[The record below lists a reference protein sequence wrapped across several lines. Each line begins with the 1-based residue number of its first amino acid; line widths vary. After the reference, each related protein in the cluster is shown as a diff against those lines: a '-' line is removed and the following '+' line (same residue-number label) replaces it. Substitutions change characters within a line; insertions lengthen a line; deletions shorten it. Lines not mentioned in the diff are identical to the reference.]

1 MKKKWRW
8 LFVLN
13 LFYWVAVPVIMA
25 QQQPR
30 ITVTWDPPIDGATP
44 VDGYRVYRGLMS
56 GNTNIQL
63 ISMTTEEFIVD
74 SSVLP
79 ATRYY
84 YAISALK
91 DGQESAKSLEAT
103 VMTSGGQGCNR

>member
-1 MKKKWRW
+1 MKKWRW
-8 LFVLN
+8 LFALN
-13 LFYWVAVPVIMA
+13 LFYWVCVPVIVA

-30 ITVTWDPPIDGATP
+30 IMVTWDPPIDGAMP
-44 VDGYRVYRGLMS
+44 VDGYRVYRGITP

-63 ISMTTEEFIVD
+63 IGMTTEEFIVD

-91 DGQESAKSLEAT
+91 DVEESAKSSEAT
-103 VMTSGGQGCNR
+103 AMTAGGQGCNR